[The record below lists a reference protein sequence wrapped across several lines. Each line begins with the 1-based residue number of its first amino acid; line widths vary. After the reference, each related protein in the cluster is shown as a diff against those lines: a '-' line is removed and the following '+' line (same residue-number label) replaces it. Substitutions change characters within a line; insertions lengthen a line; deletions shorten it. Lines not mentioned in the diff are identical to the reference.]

1 MTLTDLFNFGRLA
14 QTTTPSQ
21 SQAVEAVETVEAVPA
36 EAAGGFFDGL
46 LQNAAI
52 VEPPTALEVVFAMIV
67 SLSLNLLIAYIYRKT
82 YKGTRYSQDYVQT
95 LIIIGVVTTILIM
108 VVSGNG
114 AIAFGMFAAFSVIR
128 FRRNLGQSRDL
139 AFVFFAMAIGM
150 VVGARLYPMA
160 FIITAI
166 VGGAIYALA
175 KTDAFAPR
183 RASHLLTMR
192 MTADMNFEE
201 LLKPVFE
208 EYTDRSQLVSVSSAQ
223 AGMMTELRYGLQLK
237 LGASTAG
244 LLEALHLACG
254 NNRVV
259 LTPTGT
265 ELEGA

>member
-1 MTLTDLFNFGRLA
+1 MTLEDLFKSG
-14 QTTTPSQ
+14 S
-21 SQAVEAVETVEAVPA
+21 ETVA
-36 EAAGGFFDGL
+36 
-46 LQNAAI
+46 NAPEPLEI
-52 VEPPTALEVVFAMIV
+52 VMAMLISIV
-67 SLSLNLLIAYIYRKT
+67 LNLAIATLYRKT

-150 VVGARLYPMA
+150 VVGARQYPMA
-160 FIITAI
+160 VIITVI
-166 VGGAIYALA
+166 VGTAILILS

-183 RASHLLTMR
+183 RASHLLTLR
-192 MTADMNFEE
+192 MTSDMDFEV

-208 EYTDRSQLVSVSSAQ
+208 QFTDRVQLVSVSSAQ

-237 LGASTAG
+237 LGAGTAA
-244 LLEALHLACG
+244 LLEALHHVCG
-254 NNRVV
+254 NNRVI
-259 LTPTGT
+259 LTPTGQ
-265 ELEGA
+265 ELDM